1 MGRVTTFT
9 RKSHVF
15 QKCFCIRSIRLST
28 VLCFCMSLQDP
39 QSSGCGG
46 NLLLDCVV
54 GAKLKFVPPKP
65 DIGVVDYESL
75 YKMMEEYADQLS

>member
-1 MGRVTTFT
+1 MNNWAGPVY
-9 RKSHVF
+9 KAIVF
-15 QKCFCIRSIRLST
+15 
-28 VLCFCMSLQDP
+28 FCMALQDP
-39 QSSGCGG
+39 QSSAGCGG

-75 YKMMEEYADQLS
+75 YRMMEEYADQLS

>member
-1 MGRVTTFT
+1 MA
-9 RKSHVF
+9 
-15 QKCFCIRSIRLST
+15 
-28 VLCFCMSLQDP
+28 LQGP
-39 QSSGCGG
+39 QPSGCGG

-75 YKMMEEYADQLS
+75 YKMMEQYADKLS